1 MKSNDLVTVIIP
13 TYNRADYLREAITS
27 VLSQSYEHFELL
39 ILDNCSD
46 DHTQEIIKSFS
57 DSRICYVRHLC
68 NIGGAANWTYGVK
81 LAQGKYLSI
90 LGDDDKYQEDFLLRR
105 VQMLSQYPESAA
117 VCSSYSFMNS
127 NGEITGTASL
137 LSNRVHFLKDR
148 ELLCFMRDYTWFLG
162 ATLYVTE
169 VVKSLW
175 DLIVA
180 RCGACGDIGL
190 NFLLATKLHG
200 QVIWLP
206 KVDYCYRI
214 HNGQDSIEN
223 RIVMLMDGPLVMEL
237 ILSRGYCERSKDIIH
252 TISAKAL
259 NTVGRVLWD
268 EGNFR
273 LSIYYFLKELSFGPF
288 RFKTWLRV
296 LRSFWFIIFKKPQKY
311 STGSYHG

>member
-1 MKSNDLVTVIIP
+1 MKNNDLVTVIVP
-13 TYNRADYLREAITS
+13 TYNRAEYLREAITS

-39 ILDNCSD
+39 ILDNCSG
-46 DHTQEIIKSFS
+46 DHTPDIIKSFS
-57 DSRICYVRHLC
+57 DPRIRYVRHLC

-127 NGEITGTASL
+127 KGEITGTSSL

-148 ELLCFMRDYTWFLG
+148 ELLCFMRDYTWFIG

-169 VVKSLW
+169 VINSHW
-175 DLIVA
+175 DLILTRSGV
-180 RCGACGDIGL
+180 CGDICL
-190 NFLLATKLHG
+190 NFLIATKLHK
-200 QVIWLP
+200 QVIWIPEL
-206 KVDYCYRI
+206 DCCYRI
-214 HNGQDSIEN
+214 HNGQDSSEN
-223 RIVMLMDGPLVMEL
+223 RILMLMDGPLVMEL
-237 ILSRGYCERSKDIIH
+237 ILSRGYCHWGKDIIH

-273 LSIYYFLKELSFGPF
+273 LSIYYFLKELSFEPF
-288 RFKTWLRV
+288 RINTWLRL
-296 LRSFWFIIFKKPQKY
+296 LRSFFFILFNKAQDSNPRNVI
-311 STGSYHG
+311 